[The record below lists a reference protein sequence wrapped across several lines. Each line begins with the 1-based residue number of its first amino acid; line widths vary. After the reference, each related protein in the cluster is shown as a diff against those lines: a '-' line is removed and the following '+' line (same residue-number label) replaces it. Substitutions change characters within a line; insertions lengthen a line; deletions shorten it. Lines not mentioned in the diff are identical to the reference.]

1 MKDNV
6 SIKIPEHST
15 NVLVDLSNQHNT
27 IFPDPQYYALKRDRQ
42 LLTTPDDVNITL
54 NSCSVLFQN
63 LSRANS
69 GNYSMIIRNY
79 ELDSSK
85 EVGNST
91 STFKVDVLCEF
102 CQLKFLFGGNVT

>member
-6 SIKIPEHST
+6 SVKVQEHST
-15 NVLVDLSNQHNT
+15 NVLVDLSDQHNNV
-27 IFPDPQYYALKRDRQ
+27 FPDPQYYALKRDRQ

-54 NSCSVLFQN
+54 SSYSVLFQN
-63 LSRANS
+63 LSRASS

-79 ELDSSK
+79 ELGSSK
-85 EVGNST
+85 EVGIFT

-102 CQLKFLFGGNVT
+102 VS